1 MDTLTHALSGA
12 LLARA
17 TEPRTRRSAL
27 PRRTR
32 MAVGFWA
39 AAFPDSDFVLRFAD
53 PLTYLTTHRGVTH
66 SLLMLPLWAIGLAFA
81 FHLLYRRRYPWRA
94 FVGVCALS
102 LGVHIVG
109 DVITS
114 FGTMVLAPLSDWRA
128 ALPVTFIIDPFFTGI
143 IVAGLVA
150 SHLARDSRRAAAA
163 ASLVLAAYV
172 GFQGVLHAHAV
183 RIGEAYAQ
191 AQRLERATAHALPQ
205 PFSPFHWMVVVEQ
218 PEAYHLS
225 YVSLIRGE
233 VRETPP
239 DAGFLRRVY
248 DSYRPVDEAIWQ
260 RVPRYGDAA
269 EDAALAQAF
278 WASDAF
284 ARYRRFAMFPSAYR
298 VSRTAEH
305 ACVWFADLRFALV
318 GRSMPFRYVGCRAH
332 EAAAWVVR
340 PVDEPGDPGLFR
352 SFD

>member
-17 TEPRTRRSAL
+17 TEPRAGRSPL

-32 MAVGFWA
+32 MAVGFLA
-39 AAFPDSDFVLRFAD
+39 AAFPDSDFVLGFGD

-66 SLLMLPLWAIGLAFA
+66 SLLMLPLWAIGLAFL
-81 FHLLYRRRYPWRA
+81 FHMLYRRRYPWRT

-102 LGVHIVG
+102 LAAHIAG

-150 SHLARDSRRAAAA
+150 SHLARDSRRAAIA
-163 ASLVLAAYV
+163 ASLVLATYV
-172 GFQGVLHAHAV
+172 GFQGLLHAHAV
-183 RIGEAYAQ
+183 RIGDAYAQ
-191 AQRLERATAHALPQ
+191 AQQLERATAHALPQ

-218 PEAYHLS
+218 PEAYHVS
-225 YVSLIRGE
+225 YVSLIRNE
-233 VRETPP
+233 VRKTPP
-239 DAGFLRRVY
+239 DAGFLQRVY
-248 DSYRPVDEAIWQ
+248 DSYRPVDEALWQ
-260 RVPRYGDAA
+260 RVPRYGDAP

-284 ARYRRFAMFPSAYR
+284 APYRRFAMFPNAYR
-298 VSRTAEH
+298 VARTGEH
-305 ACVWFADLRFALV
+305 TCVWFADLRFALV
-318 GRSMPFRYVGCRAH
+318 GRTMPFRYVGCRADG
-332 EAAAWVVR
+332 AQAWDVR
-340 PVDEPGDPGLFR
+340 PVDEPDDPGIFR
-352 SFD
+352 TID